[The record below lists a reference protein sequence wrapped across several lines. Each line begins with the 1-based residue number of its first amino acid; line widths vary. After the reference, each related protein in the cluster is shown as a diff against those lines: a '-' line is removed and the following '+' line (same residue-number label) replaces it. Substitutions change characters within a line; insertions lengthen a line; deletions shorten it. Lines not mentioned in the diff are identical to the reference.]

1 MVNGGAMNKLKKTK
15 DKRAT
20 QTSTCELAETFDSVV
35 AESNPACQASI
46 RFIADAW
53 PKLPPHVRE
62 AIMTLIDGALAVGN
76 RDEVWS

>member
-1 MVNGGAMNKLKKTK
+1 MNKLKKTRDQSGRRK
-15 DKRAT
+15 
-20 QTSTCELAETFDSVV
+20 SICESGETFDSIV

-62 AIMTLIDGALAVGN
+62 AIMTLIDGALAAGK

>member
-1 MVNGGAMNKLKKTK
+1 MNKLKKTK

-20 QTSTCELAETFDSVV
+20 QISTCELAETFDSVV

-62 AIMTLIDGALAVGN
+62 AIMTLIDGALAAGE

>member
-1 MVNGGAMNKLKKTK
+1 MKKLKKASGE
-15 DKRAT
+15 RAT
-20 QTSTCELAETFDSVV
+20 ETSTCESSETFDSIV
-35 AESNPACQASI
+35 AESNPACQRSI

-62 AIMTLIDGALAVGN
+62 AIMTLIDGALAAGK

>member
-1 MVNGGAMNKLKKTK
+1 MNNCRKSR
-15 DKRAT
+15 DEPAT
-20 QTSTCELAETFDSVV
+20 RKSACEVTESFDAVV
-35 AESNPACQASI
+35 AESDPACQPSI